1 MDQNESRMPVLVQE
15 GRKST
20 NLDLSVKWSPDLVEV
35 YEWNFYPERPERI
48 ELCAATAGGGDLP
61 RAGAVKSGTKLDP
74 DKEIQ
79 SRLLFILT
87 ANIHS

>member
-1 MDQNESRMPVLVQE
+1 MSAMVQE
-15 GRKST
+15 GSKST
-20 NLDLSVKWSPDLVEV
+20 NLDLSLKCSPDLEDVS
-35 YEWNFYPERPERI
+35 EWNFYPERPERI

-61 RAGAVKSGTKLDP
+61 RAGAVKWGTKLDP